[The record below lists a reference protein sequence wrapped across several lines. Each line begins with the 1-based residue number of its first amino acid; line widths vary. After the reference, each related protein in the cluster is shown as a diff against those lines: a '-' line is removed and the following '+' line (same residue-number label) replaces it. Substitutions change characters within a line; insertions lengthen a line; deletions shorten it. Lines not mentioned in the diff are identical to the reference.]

1 MKMKMKTYTFDIGLS
16 EVVENF
22 LFGSAFFDEFL
33 FYLMTQSNSAAQA
46 QELSSLE
53 QSRATTHS
61 VLDGISGDV
70 GKKKSTLDKTV
81 NCDLL
86 LESSHDQTSE

>member
-1 MKMKMKTYTFDIGLS
+1 ML
-16 EVVENF
+16 F
-22 LFGSAFFDEFL
+22 LNLCS
-33 FYLMTQSNSAAQA
+33 LMTLCLLFFPMTQNNSATQA

-81 NCDLL
+81 SCD
-86 LESSHDQTSE
+86 S

>member
-1 MKMKMKTYTFDIGLS
+1 MKMKTCTFGIGLS
-16 EVVENF
+16 LIIENV
-22 LFGSAFFDEFL
+22 LFGSAFFDDLL

-81 NCDLL
+81 IRD
-86 LESSHDQTSE
+86 S